1 MSFSMKMPSY
11 IRNAPRSTSV
21 PNTEKVTTI
30 PPTLFNCNI
39 IADLPTSIMI
49 PPVKREI
56 ISTSS
61 YVSSI
66 EEQIAELKSKY
77 IDTSKNINTISYGP
91 TGPQGPEGPQG
102 AKGEQGP
109 PGLQGERGTQGLQ
122 GPQGVKGEQGPQGL
136 QGIQG
141 LPGKKSKAILYT
153 GPIDILPTD
162 GETTEE
168 TICTISYDGVNY
180 SLHNVEVVVSGKGLL
195 KVSIVTAASEVP
207 MSTKE
212 LMLVDESV
220 QVLSM
225 SDFTKV
231 NEKTV
236 LFVKASIDNTNNNNA
251 AIVRSIEFDMMST

>member
-1 MSFSMKMPSY
+1 MDQL
-11 IRNAPRSTSV
+11 V
-21 PNTEKVTTI
+21 
-30 PPTLFNCNI
+30 
-39 IADLPTSIMI
+39 
-49 PPVKREI
+49 
-56 ISTSS
+56 
-61 YVSSI
+61 
-66 EEQIAELKSKY
+66 LK
-77 IDTSKNINTISYGP
+77 D
-91 TGPQGPEGPQG
+91 EGPQG

-109 PGLQGERGTQGLQ
+109 PGEQ
-122 GPQGVKGEQGPQGL
+122 GPKGEQGPQGPKGE
-136 QGIQG
+136 QGPQGPQG

-153 GPIDILPTD
+153 GPIDVLPTD

-220 QVLSM
+220 QVLSL
-225 SDFTKV
+225 SDFIKV

-236 LFVKASIDNTNNNNA
+236 LFVKMSIDNTNNNNA